1 VASPNQDALNAGS
14 RFDVDRRLDEA
25 RTHCDSVVNYPLGNT
40 MNILQKWYCRAGLSI
55 LLGSALIALHSDLW
69 IRYKAV
75 GRVMMPAHEFVM
87 GVLGGDP
94 EKGGAVCSVAMAC
107 CHYPNIGVPR
117 CGFRSCSVRYLHG
130 VPTKKDT
137 RQRNPMPRMSIYSE
151 RHQ

>member
-1 VASPNQDALNAGS
+1 
-14 RFDVDRRLDEA
+14 
-25 RTHCDSVVNYPLGNT
+25 

-94 EKGGAVCSVAMAC
+94 EKGGQFVQWQWHVAIILTSGFLDAVFVLVAYGIFMGFRRKRILDNETRC
-107 CHYPNIGVPR
+107 RECQYILKGISEPR
-117 CGFRSCSVRYLHG
+117 C
-130 VPTKKDT
+130 
-137 RQRNPMPRMSIYSE
+137 SE
-151 RHQ
+151 CGECI